1 MLDRLRGSQETGVEG
16 GRTLVLGHD
25 LRAFLGNAHDRCT
38 GLALGLLLD
47 QRENLFEALNLTFGL
62 AVVLLKGS
70 LELLALSGLRHL
82 WQGSQDLLLCEVDV
96 LERVV
101 EEVVEFFRFFGHA
114 CLQCS
119 TRGAECVRHTAQG
132 RTERPASSQDTC
144 DPAMSVSCPTRELL
158 FGSDAVRRP
167 VCAASFQHRR
177 KMSRRSRACSRA
189 CWSAAPRR
197 SRTGN
202 VEDGRQS

>member
-82 WQGSQDLLLCEVDV
+82 WQGAQDLLLCEVDV

-119 TRGAECVRHTAQG
+119 IRGAECVRHAAQG

-144 DPAMSVSCPTRELL
+144 DPAISVSCPTRELL
-158 FGSDAVRRP
+158 FGSDAG
-167 VCAASFQHRR
+167 CAAPSARHRFNLRR
-177 KMSRRSRACSRA
+177 KTSRRIRARA
-189 CWSAAPRR
+189 L
-197 SRTGN
+197 
-202 VEDGRQS
+202 

>member
-62 AVVLLKGS
+62 AVVLLEVS

-82 WQGSQDLLLCEVDV
+82 WQGAQDLLLCEVDV

-101 EEVVEFFRFFGHA
+101 EKVVKSFRFFGHG

-119 TRGAECVRHTAQG
+119 IRGAVRSAYGSG
-132 RTERPASSQDTC
+132 RTQSPASSQDTGDVLANLRLTLWFRC
-144 DPAMSVSCPTRELL
+144 RW
-158 FGSDAVRRP
+158 RRP
-167 VCAASFQHRR
+167 V
-177 KMSRRSRACSRA
+177 
-189 CWSAAPRR
+189 
-197 SRTGN
+197 
-202 VEDGRQS
+202 